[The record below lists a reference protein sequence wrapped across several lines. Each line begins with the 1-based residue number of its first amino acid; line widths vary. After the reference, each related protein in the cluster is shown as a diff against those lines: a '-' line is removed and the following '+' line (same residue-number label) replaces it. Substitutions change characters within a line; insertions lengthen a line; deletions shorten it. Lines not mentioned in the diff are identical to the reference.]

1 MSSIKDVHFRKA
13 TSADVAA
20 MAACQSA
27 DPANGAN
34 PRMAAYFERQHHP
47 QRALFPR
54 VGYVAVAN
62 GEVIGYIAGHLT
74 TRHDCEGEIQ
84 YLFVAP
90 AQRRHGVATALLRL
104 LAHWFQKQGAHR
116 VCVAIA
122 ADSPPEAGPFH
133 ESVGA
138 APIKKHWYAWE
149 DIAVACRN
157 RA

>member
-1 MSSIKDVHFRKA
+1 MSSIKDVHCRKA

-27 DPANGAN
+27 DPANAAN

-84 YLFVAP
+84 YLLSSTGP
-90 AQRRHGVATALLRL
+90 A
-104 LAHWFQKQGAHR
+104 
-116 VCVAIA
+116 A
-122 ADSPPEAGPFH
+122 AWSCNC
-133 ESVGA
+133 
-138 APIKKHWYAWE
+138 IT
-149 DIAVACRN
+149 AVACAFVSETRSPQSL
-157 RA
+157 RRDRR